1 MPDIVRCFLNIYP
14 SSEILRFAW
23 SSLFCKWYD
32 CVSARLRLLEVTHLA
47 SGRAGRDTQ
56 VHCPHLLGTG
66 YSLMLSLNNPTAL
79 WVRSCD
85 SHFFK
90 ETRVQRIEM
99 VWWQSR
105 SYDGDQGSWPFLIN
119 RNWLAVRHGEGN
131 GNPLQ
136 YICPGNPMDRIPGGL
151 KSMGFQRVRHN
162 WATNITS
169 TRGQTRNSDEPWV
182 GPLLQRR
189 GAKTSRRFPCSFPN
203 RGKLFPYMGW
213 G

>member
-1 MPDIVRCFLNIYP
+1 M
-14 SSEILRFAW
+14 
-23 SSLFCKWYD
+23 
-32 CVSARLRLLEVTHLA
+32 
-47 SGRAGRDTQ
+47 RDTQ
-56 VHCPHLLGTG
+56 VHYPDILGTG

-85 SHFFK
+85 FHFSK

-105 SYDGDQGSWPFLIN
+105 SFDGDQGSWPFLIN
-119 RNWLAVRHGEGN
+119 RNWLVVRRGKGN

-136 YICPGNPMDRIPGGL
+136 YVCQGNPMDRIPGGPQ
-151 KSMGFQRVRHN
+151 SMGFQRVGHN
-162 WATNITS
+162 WATNIIT
-169 TRGQTRNSDEPWV
+169 TRGQTRNSDKAWL
-182 GPLLQRR
+182 GPLLQQRR
-189 GAKTSRRFPCSFPN
+189 RKTSSRFPCLLPN